1 MHVLNFYRLTLFLKE
16 TNIFQLEGNHNVDER
31 YINNLKESNP
41 DIKVVPRIYLA
52 ASDNE
57 IIKSISDQ
65 RQVNQI
71 AEDVKKLLMYHHE
84 NIQFDLFKIFY
95 L

>member
-1 MHVLNFYRLTLFLKE
+1 M
-16 TNIFQLEGNHNVDER
+16 DER
-31 YINNLKESNP
+31 YINKLKESNP
-41 DIKVVPRIYLA
+41 DIKIVPRIYLA

-57 IIKSISDQ
+57 IIKTISDQ

-71 AEDVKKLLMYHHE
+71 AEDVKKLLRYHHE